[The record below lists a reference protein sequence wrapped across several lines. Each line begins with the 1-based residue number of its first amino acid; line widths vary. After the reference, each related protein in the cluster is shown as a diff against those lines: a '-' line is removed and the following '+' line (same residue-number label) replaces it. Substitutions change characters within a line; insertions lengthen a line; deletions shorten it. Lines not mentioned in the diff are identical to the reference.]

1 MLSVM
6 RTKRGTMPT
15 DRPERYAKQLAS
27 HWARR
32 GEQVE
37 DGTATTL
44 TFETGQVVVL
54 RPADGRLDLEV
65 SVPDEG
71 ELTVDRWAQVVAEHL
86 QRFGQRDELHVTW
99 D

>member
-1 MLSVM
+1 MLGAM

-27 HWARR
+27 HWAQR

-37 DGTATTL
+37 DGTSTTL
-44 TFETGQVVVL
+44 TFDTGQVVVL
-54 RPADGRLDLEV
+54 SPAADRLDLEV
-65 SVPDEG
+65 SVPEDG
-71 ELTVDRWAQVVAEHL
+71 ELDVDRWAQVVAEHL
-86 QRFGQRDELHVTW
+86 QRVGQRDELQVTW

>member
-1 MLSVM
+1 MLGRM

-15 DRPERYAKQLAS
+15 ERPERYAKQLAG

-32 GEQVE
+32 GEVVE
-37 DGTATTL
+37 DEATTTL

-54 RPADGRLDLEV
+54 RPVDGRLDLEV

-71 ELTVDRWAQVVAEHL
+71 ELTVDRWAEVVAEHL
-86 QRFGQRDELHVTW
+86 QRFGQRDELQVTW
-99 D
+99 

>member
-15 DRPERYAKQLAS
+15 DRPERYAKQLAG

-32 GEQVE
+32 GEVVE
-37 DGTATTL
+37 HGGATTL
-44 TFETGQVVVL
+44 TFDTGQLVVMHPVE
-54 RPADGRLDLEV
+54 DRLDLEV
-65 SVPDEG
+65 SVPDDG
-71 ELTVDRWAQVVAEHL
+71 DLDVDRWAEVVADHL
-86 QRFGQRDELHVTW
+86 QRFGQRDELRVSW